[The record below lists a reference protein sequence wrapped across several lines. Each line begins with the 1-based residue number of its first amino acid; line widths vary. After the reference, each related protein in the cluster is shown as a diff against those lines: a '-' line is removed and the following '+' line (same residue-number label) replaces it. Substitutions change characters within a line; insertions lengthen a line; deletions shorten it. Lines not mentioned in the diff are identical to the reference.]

1 MTYNINKSDGL
12 PLVTIQDNS
21 IDTTSTSLTLFGRN
35 VLNYGQAENQNF
47 VNLLQNFAN
56 KTSPANP
63 LQGQL
68 WYDTTLERLR
78 VYTTQWTVLEP
89 PFDGTSGTAT
99 VRIGPN
105 QSSVAIVIVN
115 NRIVSVSSYVAL
127 SPALLPDS
135 VVVSDT
141 RYFFKSVFPNGI
153 KYGVNLATDIGVG
166 YQFFGNAT
174 SSNVLATA
182 RTINLTGELAG
193 STLFDGSSNVV
204 IEARFSN
211 LYIGNTNVT
220 VSGTYTKIVV
230 NDGGRIIGGGNI
242 ANSDIVNALGYVPYS
257 GANINVAAQGN
268 TVVAR
273 DENGNFA
280 ANIITGTSTSAFALK
295 NPIMIGINGDV
306 VGAASFDGSNSIVIS
321 TQLAPVSNLIAGT
334 YSTVR
339 VDTKGRVVSGSITGD
354 APVGGIIVYNNPVSI
369 PAGWAKCDG
378 KSYTSPLGDVVTTPN
393 LSNVVIGASSFY
405 IMKIY

>member
-1 MTYNINKSDGL
+1 MTYNILKSDGSL
-12 PLVTIQDNS
+12 LVTIQDNTV
-21 IDTTSTSLTLFGRN
+21 DTTTTSLSLFGRN
-35 VLNYGQAENQNF
+35 VLNYGQAVNQNF
-47 VNLLQNFAN
+47 VDLLQNFAN
-56 KTSPANP
+56 KLSPANP

-68 WYDTTLERLR
+68 WYDTTIERLR
-78 VYTTQWTVLEP
+78 VYDTKWTVIEP

-105 QSSVAIVIVN
+105 QASVAIVIVN
-115 NRIVSVSSYVAL
+115 NKIVSVSSYVAL
-127 SPALLPDS
+127 SPALLPDT

-141 RYFFKSVFPNGI
+141 RYFFKDLFPTGI
-153 KYGVNLATDIGVG
+153 RPGVNLATDAEVN
-166 YQFFGNAT
+166 YQFFGNA
-174 SSNVLATA
+174 SSANVLATA
-182 RTINLTGELAG
+182 RTISLTGELQG
-193 STLFDGSSNVV
+193 STEFDGSSNVV

-220 VSGTYTKIVV
+220 VAGTYTKIVV
-230 NDGGRIIGGGNI
+230 NEGGRIIGGGNI
-242 ANSDIVNALGYVPYS
+242 ANSDVVNALGYVPYS
-257 GANINVAAQGN
+257 GTNINVSATGN

-280 ANIITGTSTSAFALK
+280 ANVITGTSTSAYALK
-295 NPIMIGINGDV
+295 TPVMIGVNGDV

-321 TQLAPVSNLIAGT
+321 TQLAPVANLTAGT

-339 VDTKGRVVSGSITGD
+339 VDTKGRVVSGSLTGD
-354 APVGGIIVYNNPVSI
+354 TPVGGIIVYSNPVSI
-369 PAGWAKCDG
+369 PVGWAKCDG

-393 LSNVVIGASSFY
+393 LANIIVGSSGFY